1 MDELVRV
8 GFASSE
14 GEAVSLT
21 ALLASAGID
30 AIYRVTNAGAGAF
43 DGWAA
48 GAPHEILV
56 RAEDAETAREILE
69 PTE

>member
-14 GEAVSLT
+14 AEAVSLT

-30 AIYRVTNAGAGAF
+30 AIYRVTNAGA
-43 DGWAA
+43 
-48 GAPHEILV
+48 PHEIIV